1 MRLLVAEDQSML
13 RDALCQLLLL
23 QEDVEEVLQ
32 AGDGQEAIQL
42 LENQSV
48 DIAILDVEM
57 PIRTGLEVLEWAK
70 SHQPQLKV
78 VIVTTFKRPGYFER
92 ALKAGVDAYVL
103 KERRITDLMGT
114 LHTVLAGQKEYS
126 PELMETILTQPNP
139 LSSQEQAVLREVAKG
154 GFQSRNCRSF
164 IPVKWNHPQLHVG
177 YFEQARC
184 RKPDR
189 GSQDRPRKRVV
200 IRRFGTGQMC

>member
-42 LENQSV
+42 LESQSV

-154 GFQSRNCRSF
+154 ASNQEIADHLYLSHGTIRNYMSAVLTKLDAENRTEAAK
-164 IPVKWNHPQLHVG
+164 IAQEKGWL
-177 YFEQARC
+177 
-184 RKPDR
+184 
-189 GSQDRPRKRVV
+189 
-200 IRRFGTGQMC
+200 